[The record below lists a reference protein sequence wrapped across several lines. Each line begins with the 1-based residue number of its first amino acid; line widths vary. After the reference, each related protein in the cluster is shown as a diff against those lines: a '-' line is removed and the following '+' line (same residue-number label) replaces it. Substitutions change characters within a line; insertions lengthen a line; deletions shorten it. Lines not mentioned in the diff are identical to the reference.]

1 MRMFNALELKVLPL
15 VFLFDALMW
24 LVSSYFFY
32 SSSHCPGALDVHP
45 SVLLRGIGNRVGR
58 PSLFAVSAWT
68 REQSQE
74 PRSAQGKAAP

>member
-1 MRMFNALELKVLPL
+1 MFNALELKVLPL

-24 LVSSYFFY
+24 LVSSYIY
-32 SSSHCPGALDVHP
+32 SSSHCHGAIGARP

-58 PSLFAVSAWT
+58 PSLIAVSVWT